1 MASFSINI
9 NNKSTWY
16 LYSQIRWY
24 KLFSSKRGKKKK
36 TGTKMKSQE
45 HINTAQN
52 TMAANTLLPH
62 TLRFI
67 VNEVLHR
74 CLAMSSPYWKYLR
87 PATRK
92 NFSKKT
98 SESRTAMWAARPIRE
113 FAVLGKAWITSYRT
127 RLQS

>member
-1 MASFSINI
+1 MAGFSINI

-24 KLFSSKRGKKKK
+24 KLFSSKREKKK

-74 CLAMSSPYWKYLR
+74 CLAMSSPY
-87 PATRK
+87 
-92 NFSKKT
+92 
-98 SESRTAMWAARPIRE
+98 
-113 FAVLGKAWITSYRT
+113 
-127 RLQS
+127 

>member
-1 MASFSINI
+1 
-9 NNKSTWY
+9 
-16 LYSQIRWY
+16 
-24 KLFSSKRGKKKK
+24 
-36 TGTKMKSQE
+36 MKSQE

-113 FAVLGKAWITSYRT
+113 FAVLGNAWITSYRT
-127 RLQS
+127 RLQSLFCRTGKRMFWIISAYTGPDCLSLRAVLHISIRAEW